1 MHAACMHARELLNL
15 MHARA
20 RLASCMQALGSMS
33 RDARAGNKHVSLPPS
48 LLNLDVLNTLSYV
61 THKGG
66 GVRYEKTLPP
76 GKEKKLTWRK
86 ALGVTLSHTSLHE
99 LVGLVAQPFFSY
111 IPNITERSLVSGT
124 QQEV

>member
-1 MHAACMHARELLNL
+1 MHA
-15 MHARA
+15 
-20 RLASCMQALGSMS
+20 QALGSNACLVMQELVIS
-33 RDARAGNKHVSLPPS
+33 VSLPPA
-48 LLNLDVLNTLSYV
+48 LLNLDVLLLNTLSHA
-61 THKGG
+61 THRGR
-66 GVRYEKTLPP
+66 GVRYDKTLPP
-76 GKEKKLTWRK
+76 GKEKNYKNYITKITWRK